1 MRRIALAAALCF
13 AAACGTETTVAPP
26 AEPFTPVVGGG
37 PAFASASCVLAPVQ
51 SSWLPRRLPCGARVR
66 VTSSDQ
72 TISSKLQTAIN
83 TWSGAGLGQNGL
95 PSLSTS
101 VSSPSH
107 TVVIT
112 GSGSPE
118 TSTTWYCGDTQP
130 GTLSMTIFRSANKA
144 DCGTQLG
151 GPAFSNATQIAGLSA
166 LIAHELS
173 HVIGFKHISQN
184 NSKPAADHCVASI
197 PANGSLNGS
206 LCQAEIELVHYEYGL
221 RDGVVDPAQHI
232 ATGVEVAGPTSLIE
246 NQSGTL
252 TVTAVLFNRAAPWF
266 TPLDASIQ
274 KFTWSR
280 DNPAVVTLGTS
291 ITSTNTVHAE
301 NPGITTIHITPNLY
315 QKAVPFD
322 GDITFTVTAIPTAP
336 PPPTSLSASAITATS
351 ATISWVNGATNAGT
365 TTTLQYRQSGVS
377 AWTTASSTIGAGV
390 TSHNLTN
397 LASLTT
403 YDVRAWHVRSGL
415 SSTTTTRTGLF
426 TTPAPTPPT
435 ITNFRVTGCEQ
446 EVVGLKTFNHF
457 TLSWSSTATGGSF
470 QIGVNTTSSSSGAAV
485 ILTVPGTARSGQVGG
500 YLAGPTTVHRW
511 FWIRYGSGPWIALAG
526 NPLATNV
533 CAL

>member
-1 MRRIALAAALCF
+1 MRRIAVAAALCF

-26 AEPFTPVVGGG
+26 AEPFTPLVEGEL
-37 PAFASASCVLAPVQ
+37 ASASASCVLAPVQ
-51 SSWLPRRLPCGARVR
+51 SGWIPRRLPCGARVR
-66 VTSSDQ
+66 VTSSDP
-72 TISSKLQTAIN
+72 TISSKIQAATN
-83 TWSGAGLGQNGL
+83 TWSGAGMGQNGL
-95 PSLSTS
+95 PILSPS

-112 GSGSPE
+112 PSGSAE

-130 GTLSMTIFRSANKA
+130 GTLSITIFRSATKA
-144 DCGTQLG
+144 SCGG
-151 GPAFSNATQIAGLSA
+151 GFTNATQVGGLSA

-173 HVIGFKHISQN
+173 HVIGFKHISQL
-184 NSKPAADHCVASI
+184 NSQPAADHCVASI
-197 PANGSLNGS
+197 PNNGLVNGS
-206 LCQAEIELVHYEYGL
+206 LCQAEIELVKYEYGL
-221 RDGVVDPAQHI
+221 RDGVVDPALHI
-232 ATGVEVAGPTSLIE
+232 ATGVEVDGPTSLIE

-252 TVTAVLFNRAAPWF
+252 TVTHLLFARAAPWF
-266 TPLDASIQ
+266 TPPAASTQ

-291 ITSTNTVHAE
+291 ITSTNTVNAE
-301 NPGITTIHITPNLY
+301 GPGTTTIHIMPSLF
-315 QKAVPFD
+315 QKSVPFG
-322 GDITFTVTAIPTAP
+322 GDITFTVTATPTAP

-351 ATISWVNGATNAGT
+351 ATISWVNGATDAGT

-377 AWTTASSTIGAGV
+377 TWTTATSTIGAGV

-397 LASLTT
+397 LASLKT

-415 SSTTTTRTGLF
+415 SSTMTTRTGLF
-426 TTPAPTPPT
+426 TTLAPIPPST
-435 ITNFRVTGCEQ
+435 ITNFQVAGCER

-457 TLSWSSTATGGSF
+457 TLSWSSTATTGSF
-470 QIGVNTTSSSSGAAV
+470 QIGVNTNSSSSGAAV
-485 ILTVPGTARSGQVGG
+485 ILTLPGTARSGVVGG

-511 FWIRYGSGPWIALAG
+511 FWIRYNSGPWIALAG

-533 CAL
+533 CLL